1 MTQRQLITTR
11 FDGSSTADEVTA
23 GVDLHGLRAVVTGA
37 SSGLGAE
44 TARVLAAARAEV
56 TLAVR
61 NTEAG
66 ALVADQIAAS
76 TGQLRPAVAGIDLGV
91 PGSVG
96 RFAREWD
103 GPLHLLVNNAG
114 LVTAG
119 LERTAEG
126 WELQFA
132 TNHLGH
138 FALAWALHDALAQ
151 GASERGV
158 ARIVSLSSTA
168 HMRAPVDFDDIH
180 FERRPYD
187 PQVAYAQSKTANS
200 LFAAEA
206 TRQWEPEGIVVNAV
220 NPGGIKT
227 GLQRNFTQ
235 RQRESLDAAEA
246 AGVFVYKTLGQGAA
260 TTLVAAVAPE
270 FEHTGGH
277 YLDDCRE
284 AYTVPNDA
292 ELAAH
297 PHGVKE
303 WALDADAAREL
314 WAVSLAT
321 LGLLAEVDRLWSA
334 AGSTRLSSCA
344 SGISGCRSATN
355 GAARTS
361 IGLLRLRPARW
372 RKGKHHITDQDAVA
386 VESPDITTMS
396 FILCAKLS
404 SVDAIFFRGPRR
416 SSVIE

>member
-11 FDGSSTADEVTA
+11 FDGSSTADEVVA

-37 SSGLGAE
+37 SSGLGTE
-44 TARVLAAARAEV
+44 TARVLAVAGAEV

-61 NTEAG
+61 DTEAG
-66 ALVADQIAAS
+66 ALVADRIAAS
-76 TGQLRPAVAGIDLGV
+76 TGRSRPVVAGVDLAV

-96 RFAREWD
+96 RFVRDWD

-151 GASERGV
+151 GAGERGS

-168 HMRAPVDFDDIH
+168 HMRAPVGFDDIN

-187 PQVAYAQSKTANS
+187 PQIAYAQSKTANS
-200 LFAAEA
+200 LFAVEA
-206 TRQWEPEGIVVNAV
+206 ARQWGPEHIIVNAV
-220 NPGGIKT
+220 NPGGIRT

-246 AGVFVYKTLGQGAA
+246 AGVFTYKTLGQGAA
-260 TTLVAAVAPE
+260 TTMVAAVAPE
-270 FEHTGGH
+270 FGETGGH

-284 AYTVPNDA
+284 AYPVPNDA

-303 WALDADAAREL
+303 WALDPDAAREL
-314 WAVSLAT
+314 WSVSLAT
-321 LGLLAEVDRLWSA
+321 LRL
-334 AGSTRLSSCA
+334 
-344 SGISGCRSATN
+344 
-355 GAARTS
+355 
-361 IGLLRLRPARW
+361 
-372 RKGKHHITDQDAVA
+372 
-386 VESPDITTMS
+386 
-396 FILCAKLS
+396 
-404 SVDAIFFRGPRR
+404 
-416 SSVIE
+416 